1 MILKFFREGLGSFA
15 RRTQR
20 TKKFDP
26 FVLDGLDA
34 DSPWYIASY
43 IHVSHR
49 LIVYE
54 SYIMKEIKLIIVM
67 IRKGNRRKSVAL
79 NRFSPYDT
87 ADIGCEYSS

>member
-1 MILKFFREGLGSFA
+1 MRNFFREGLGSFA

-54 SYIMKEIKLIIVM
+54 SNIMKETHYTYDK
-67 IRKGNRRKSVAL
+67 KGKSPKICCYKQIFTV
-79 NRFSPYDT
+79 
-87 ADIGCEYSS
+87 

>member
-1 MILKFFREGLGSFA
+1 MSQAINTERYNERHKLYHIIFREGLGSFA

-49 LIVYE
+49 LT
-54 SYIMKEIKLIIVM
+54 
-67 IRKGNRRKSVAL
+67 N
-79 NRFSPYDT
+79 
-87 ADIGCEYSS
+87 

>member
-1 MILKFFREGLGSFA
+1 MILMKKKFREGLGSFA

-49 LIVYE
+49 LIDYK
-54 SYIMKEIKLIIVM
+54 SYITKEIKLILLM
-67 IRKGNRRKSVAL
+67 IRKGNRRKFYRMIRLISVM
-79 NRFSPYDT
+79 NSD
-87 ADIGCEYSS
+87 

>member
-1 MILKFFREGLGSFA
+1 MILIRLTFREGLGSFA

-49 LIVYE
+49 LKKY
-54 SYIMKEIKLIIVM
+54 KLS
-67 IRKGNRRKSVAL
+67 KKL
-79 NRFSPYDT
+79 NTLYL
-87 ADIGCEYSS
+87 